1 MKAEDKGHIME
12 RLAVDLHIHSALSPC
27 GDDFMTPGNIVGM
40 AVVNELDA
48 IALTDHNSSENASAA
63 MAIAAEYGI
72 VVIPG
77 MELETAEEIHVVCL
91 FPDVESLSRFQT
103 AVLDSYVPGKNRPD
117 IFGCQQIFNSHDQI
131 VGECPRML
139 LSPTGISIDD
149 AILLADRFGGIAYP
163 AHVDRDSYSV
173 LTSLGALPYQYPHKF
188 VEISLD
194 CNREALLKQYPFLQ
208 NYSLIP
214 ASDAHY
220 LEKIQERRT
229 FVEVEERSPRGI
241 IAALKNLGKE

>member
-1 MKAEDKGHIME
+1 MRTKDKCIME

-48 IALTDHNSSENASAA
+48 IAITDHNSSENIPAA
-63 MAIAAEYGI
+63 MTIAEEYGI

-91 FPDVESLSRFQT
+91 FPDMEALAQFQVT
-103 AVLDSYVPGKNRPD
+103 VLDSYAPGENRPD
-117 IFGCQQIFNSHDQI
+117 IFGCQQIFNTNDQI

-139 LSPTGISIDD
+139 LAPTGISIDD
-149 AILLADRFGGIAYP
+149 AIPLAERFGGIAYP

-173 LTSLGALPYQYPHKF
+173 LTSFGTLPYAYPHGF
-188 VEISLD
+188 VEISMD
-194 CNREALLKQYPFLQ
+194 CDRESLLKQYPFLQ
-208 NYSLIP
+208 NYHLIP

-220 LEKIQERRT
+220 LERIQERST
-229 FVEVEERSPRGI
+229 FIEVEERSPQGI
-241 IAALKNLGKE
+241 ITALKNLRKE

>member
-1 MKAEDKGHIME
+1 MDF
-12 RLAVDLHIHSALSPC
+12 HIHSALSPC

-48 IALTDHNSSENASAA
+48 IAITDHNSSENIPAA

-91 FPDVESLSRFQT
+91 FPDLEAMSQFQR
-103 AVLDSYVPGKNRPD
+103 AVLDSYVPGENRPD
-117 IFGCQQIFNSHDQI
+117 IFGCQQIFNSNDQI
-131 VGECPRML
+131 IGECSRML
-139 LSPTGISIDD
+139 LAPTGISIDD
-149 AILLADRFGGIAYP
+149 AIPLADRFGGIAYP

-173 LTSLGALPYQYPHKF
+173 LTSFRTLPYQYPHGF
-188 VEISLD
+188 VEISMD
-194 CNREALLKQYPFLQ
+194 CDREALLAQYPFLQ
-208 NYSLIP
+208 DYCLIP

-229 FVEVEERSPRGI
+229 FIQVEERSPAGI
-241 IAALKNLGKE
+241 IAALKSLRKE

>member
-1 MKAEDKGHIME
+1 MDF
-12 RLAVDLHIHSALSPC
+12 HIHSALSPC

-48 IALTDHNSSENASAA
+48 IAITDHNSSENIPAA

-91 FPDVESLSRFQT
+91 FPDLEAMSQFQR
-103 AVLDSYVPGKNRPD
+103 AVLDSYVPGENRPD
-117 IFGCQQIFNSHDQI
+117 IFGCQQIFNSNDQI
-131 VGECPRML
+131 IGECSRML
-139 LSPTGISIDD
+139 LAPTGISIDD
-149 AILLADRFGGIAYP
+149 AIPLADRFGGIAYP

-173 LTSLGALPYQYPHKF
+173 LTSFGTLPYQYPHGF
-188 VEISLD
+188 VEISMD
-194 CNREALLKQYPFLQ
+194 CDRQALLAQYPFLQ
-208 NYSLIP
+208 DYCLIP

-229 FVEVEERSPRGI
+229 FIEVEERSPAGI
-241 IAALKNLGKE
+241 IAALKSLRKE

>member
-1 MKAEDKGHIME
+1 M
-12 RLAVDLHIHSALSPC
+12 DLHIHSALSPC

-48 IALTDHNSSENASAA
+48 IALTDHNSSENIPAA
-63 MAIAAEYGI
+63 MTIAEEYGI
-72 VVIPG
+72 IVIPG
-77 MELETAEEIHVVCL
+77 MELETIEEIHVVCL
-91 FPDVESLSRFQT
+91 FPDVESITQFQT
-103 AVLDSYVPGKNRPD
+103 AVLTSYDPGENRPD
-117 IFGCQQIFNSHDQI
+117 IFGCQQIFNSNDQI

-139 LSPTGISIDD
+139 LAPTGVSIDD

-173 LTSLGALPYQYPHKF
+173 LTSFGTLPYEYPHGF
-188 VEISLD
+188 VEISMD
-194 CNREALLKQYPFLQ
+194 CNRETLLRQYPFLED
-208 NYSLIP
+208 YRLIP

-229 FVEVEERSPRGI
+229 FIEVEERSPKGI
-241 IAALKNLGKE
+241 IAALKKLGKE

>member
-1 MKAEDKGHIME
+1 MRTKDKWLME

-48 IALTDHNSSENASAA
+48 IAITDHNSSENIPAA
-63 MAIAAEYGI
+63 ITIAEEYGVI
-72 VVIPG
+72 VIPG

-91 FPDVESLSRFQT
+91 FPNMEAMTAFQQNVLS
-103 AVLDSYVPGKNRPD
+103 SYTPGENRPE
-117 IFGCQQIFNSHDQI
+117 IFGCQQIFNSNDQI
-131 VGECPRML
+131 IGECSRML
-139 LSPTGISIDD
+139 LAPTGLSVDD
-149 AILLADRFGGIAYP
+149 AIVLADRLGGIAYP

-173 LTSLGALPYQYPHKF
+173 LTSLGALPYQYPHPF
-188 VEISLD
+188 VEVSMD
-194 CNREALLKQYPFLQ
+194 CDRKALLAQYPFLQ
-208 NYSLIP
+208 NFRLIP

-229 FVEVEERSPRGI
+229 FIEVQERSPKGI
-241 IAALKNLGKE
+241 IAALKSLTI

>member
-1 MKAEDKGHIME
+1 MDF
-12 RLAVDLHIHSALSPC
+12 HIHSALSPC

-48 IALTDHNSSENASAA
+48 IAITDHNSSENIPAA

-91 FPDVESLSRFQT
+91 FPDLEAMSRFQG
-103 AVLDSYVPGKNRPD
+103 AVLDSYVPGENRPD
-117 IFGCQQIFNSHDQI
+117 IFGCQQIFNSNDQI
-131 VGECPRML
+131 IGECPRML
-139 LSPTGISIDD
+139 LAPTGISIDD
-149 AILLADRFGGIAYP
+149 AIPLAERFGGIAYP

-173 LTSLGALPYQYPHKF
+173 LTSFGTLPYQYPHGF
-188 VEISLD
+188 VEISMD
-194 CNREALLKQYPFLQ
+194 CNREALLEQYPFLQ
-208 NYSLIP
+208 DYCLIP

-229 FVEVEERSPRGI
+229 FIEVEERSPAGI
-241 IAALKNLGKE
+241 VAALKSLRKE